1 MSKGRDPRKVTS
13 RSPISRKALSPI
25 TPTLRQA
32 LVGNVRRSQARGC
45 SFRPVKTTDDLSGH
59 RRARRCRGC
68 RRAVGDP
75 CPGRS
80 SPGSSVPLQCAL
92 PYADAKERVS
102 PVLFVALFREKEG
115 SSVTLDAFLARRMQG
130 PQLGKAPTKGRIE
143 GLTLLGEYWLQSPD
157 PKVVVISTAESDGP
171 MLELSAEWEE
181 NFDVTV
187 VPASKVEDLML
198 S

>member
-1 MSKGRDPRKVTS
+1 VSEQPRFLCAFTM
-13 RSPISRKALSPI
+13 RL
-25 TPTLRQA
+25 T
-32 LVGNVRRSQARGC
+32 VRRCKG
-45 SFRPVKTTDDLSGH
+45 
-59 RRARRCRGC
+59 
-68 RRAVGDP
+68 
-75 CPGRS
+75 
-80 SPGSSVPLQCAL
+80 
-92 PYADAKERVS
+92 VS

-130 PQLGKAPTKGRIE
+130 PQIGKAPTKGRIE

-157 PKVVVISTAESDGP
+157 PKVVVIFTAESDGP

-187 VPASKVEDLML
+187 FPASKVEDLML

>member
-1 MSKGRDPRKVTS
+1 MIGEAKQGDAASGPPKPRTPSVGIAERGTAVVVDVLEGRP
-13 RSPISRKALSPI
+13 L
-25 TPTLRQA
+25 
-32 LVGNVRRSQARGC
+32 
-45 SFRPVKTTDDLSGH
+45 
-59 RRARRCRGC
+59 
-68 RRAVGDP
+68 
-75 CPGRS
+75 PGS
-80 SPGSSVPLQCAL
+80 DSPGSSVLLQCAL

-130 PQLGKAPTKGRIE
+130 PQIGKAPTKGRIE

-157 PKVVVISTAESDGP
+157 PKVVVIFTAESDGP